1 MSETL
6 ANLKPNEK
14 NPRKISDKQLE
25 MLKKSLEKFGDL
37 SGVIVNR
44 VSGNIVSGHQR
55 HKVLP
60 PDAEIVIEK
69 RFDPPTKYG
78 TSAHGHILIDGER
91 FAYREI
97 SVDAVTEKAINLACN
112 QHGGEFDLRAV
123 ADWVMELDAAN
134 VDLDLL
140 GFTNE
145 ELANLMAPVH
155 PATDT
160 EEVNFDGKYRL
171 EIEFKN
177 EEEQAQA
184 FTLLS
189 EQGYAVKIVNI

>member
-1 MSETL
+1 MSEKL
-6 ANLKPNEK
+6 SSLQANPK

-25 MLKKSLEKFGDL
+25 MLKKSLEQFGDL
-37 SGVIVNR
+37 SGILVNR
-44 VSGNIVSGHQR
+44 VTGNIVSGHQR

-97 SVDAVTEKAINLACN
+97 SVDAVSEKAINLAAN

-123 ADWVMELDAAN
+123 ADWIMELDQAN
-134 VDLDLL
+134 VDLDLI

-145 ELANLMAPVH
+145 ELTNIMAPIH
-155 PATDT
+155 PTSIPTPDPDVSVPT
-160 EEVNFDGKYRL
+160 RCPHCGMEIGK
-171 EIEFKN
+171 
-177 EEEQAQA
+177 
-184 FTLLS
+184 S
-189 EQGYAVKIVNI
+189 E